1 MAVKIYIVTF
11 VLWHHVLSSTLKLE
25 AACFTTT

>member
-11 VLWHHVLSSTLKLE
+11 VLLHHVLSSTLKLE
-25 AACFTTT
+25 AASFSTI